1 MINKISFK
9 TKIGWI
15 SAFAKEDKIFR
26 IQFGKIKFKNDK
38 NKVLNNFK
46 KNSLKFYL
54 NKIKKIE
61 AKCKIESS
69 IIQKKVWSELR
80 KIKAGHTK
88 TYGEIGKKLK
98 ISPRYVGKICGQN
111 KLPLYIPCHRVIRS
125 DGTLGGFTAKGGINL
140 KKKLLNFEKSV

>member
-80 KIKAGHTK
+80 KIKSGHT
-88 TYGEIGKKLK
+88 
-98 ISPRYVGKICGQN
+98 
-111 KLPLYIPCHRVIRS
+111 
-125 DGTLGGFTAKGGINL
+125 
-140 KKKLLNFEKSV
+140 